1 MRTMFLIL
9 GIISCTTVIAQQN
22 DKLSVWTSGD
32 TAIVTDFAGQEN
44 CAARFAFEVTENG
57 NTFRIVQRDTVKEK
71 FRCLCRFELTTTLV
85 GYAPGTY
92 TAEVYRE
99 YLVKFGYGSDTVVYI
114 GAVTFDLATH
124 TRPMTGI
131 TNSQTDCMPTDYR
144 IDPVDRF
151 GFTIY
156 PVPVHGAAY
165 MDFDERW
172 IGGVTVTVYNECGQK
187 TLTAFDGRYDG
198 GRKWLALTDAAFPTS
213 GMYHI
218 VVETPIGIVSKMVP
232 VLK

>member
-1 MRTMFLIL
+1 MRTVLFIFGIL
-9 GIISCTTVIAQQN
+9 SCAALHAQQN

-32 TAIVTDFAGQEN
+32 TAIVTDVAGYEN
-44 CAARFAFEVTENG
+44 CAARFAFEVTSNG
-57 NTFRIVQRDTVKEK
+57 NTFRITQRDTVKEK
-71 FRCLCRFELTTTLV
+71 MRCMCRFELTTMLV

-99 YLVKFGYGSDTVVYI
+99 YLAKFGYGSDTVVYI
-114 GAVTFDLATH
+114 GSVTFDLATH

-131 TNSQTDCMPTDYR
+131 TNSQTDCITTRY

-156 PVPVHGAAY
+156 PVPVRGAAY

-172 IGGVTVTVYNECGQK
+172 IGRVTVTVYDECGQRVQ
-187 TLTAFDGRYDG
+187 TAFDGRYDG
-198 GRKWLALTDAAFPTS
+198 GRKWLALTDAAFPAS
-213 GMYHI
+213 GLYHV

-232 VLK
+232 VVK